1 MILLTIDNAKSLL
14 KKGEVYRIGTNALN
28 ILEFTYEH
36 KGFKNKNP
44 KFKKTPPYL
53 ENKIYKEL
61 YLHGLINWL
70 NINFEMEEQ
79 KTDFRFQALKM
90 ADEDMRFQIG
100 AFCAWNGEPLWL
112 LNDYEKVEDIKL
124 RALNE
129 EMLPS
134 L

>member
-14 KKGEVYRIGTNALN
+14 KKGEDYRIGYNALN
-28 ILEFTYEH
+28 EGEFTYEH

-44 KFKKTPPYL
+44 MFKKTPPYL

-70 NINFEMEEQ
+70 DVDMEEQ
-79 KTDFRFQALKM
+79 KTGFKFHAFKM
-90 ADEDMRFQIG
+90 ADEDMRLQTG

-112 LNDYEKVEDIKL
+112 LNDYETVVDIMLED
-124 RALNE
+124 LNE
-129 EMLPS
+129 EMLPT

>member
-14 KKGEVYRIGTNALN
+14 KKGQVYRIGTNALN

-44 KFKKTPPYL
+44 MFKKTPPFL
-53 ENKIYKEL
+53 ENKIHKEL

-70 NINFEMEEQ
+70 DVDMEEQ
-79 KTDFRFQALKM
+79 KTDFRFHALKM
-90 ADEDMRFQIG
+90 ADEDMRFQMG